1 MSASN
6 SWVDAMVKASSLN
19 IAHGTKANAI
29 TDASTAHALNAA
41 FSDVE
46 VEAALN
52 ALGTKLNAVLAALR
66 TFGVIIP

>member
-19 IAHGTKANAI
+19 IAYGTKANAI
-29 TDASTAHALNAA
+29 PDASTAHALNAA

-52 ALGTKLNAVLAALR
+52 TLGTKINSMLAALR
-66 TFGVIIP
+66 AVNIVSP